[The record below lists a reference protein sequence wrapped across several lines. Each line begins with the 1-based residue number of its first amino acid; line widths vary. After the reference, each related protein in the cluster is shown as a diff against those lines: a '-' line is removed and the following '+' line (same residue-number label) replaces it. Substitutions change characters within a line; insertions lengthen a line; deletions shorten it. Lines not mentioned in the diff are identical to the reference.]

1 MSRVPV
7 RLLAVLVLLALLV
20 PGPGRAEGTRPR
32 RTPITLTVRDVEVRD
47 VLLLLA
53 RAAKVSVLVSPQV
66 KGKMATEL
74 HDIDPLEAMGLVARI
89 NGYRAAVVQK
99 VVCVGPA
106 ADIENLRGGGEV
118 AVIQLRSAK
127 SSDVAALVSKLYKDL
142 EIVEDPATNSLIVG
156 PKR

>member
-1 MSRVPV
+1 MSRAFV
-7 RLLAVLVLLALLV
+7 RVCALVLVLAL
-20 PGPGRAEGTRPR
+20 PGWCSSGETRPR
-32 RTPITLTVRDVEVRD
+32 RRPITLTVRDVEVRD

-53 RAAKVSVLVSPQV
+53 RAAKVNVLISPQV

-89 NGYRAAVVQK
+89 NGYRAAVVQR

-106 ADIENLRGGGEV
+106 ADIDDLRGGGEI

-127 SSDVAALVSKLYKDL
+127 SADVAALVSKLYKDL
-142 EIVEDPATNSLIVG
+142 EIIEDPATNSIIVG

>member
-1 MSRVPV
+1 MSRAFV
-7 RLLAVLVLLALLV
+7 RVCALVLALAL
-20 PGPGRAEGTRPR
+20 PAWCSSGETRPR

-53 RAAKVSVLVSPQV
+53 RAAKVNVLISPQV

-89 NGYRAAVVQK
+89 NGYRAAVVQR

-106 ADIENLRGGGEV
+106 ADIEDLRGGGEI

-142 EIVEDPATNSLIVG
+142 EIIEDPATNSIIVG